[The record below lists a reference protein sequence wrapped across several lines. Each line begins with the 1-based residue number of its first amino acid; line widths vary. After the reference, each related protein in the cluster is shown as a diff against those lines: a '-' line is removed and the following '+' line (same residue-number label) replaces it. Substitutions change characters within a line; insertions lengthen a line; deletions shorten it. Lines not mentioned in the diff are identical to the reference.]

1 MKQICVYGSSSAALD
16 KNYFDEAFA
25 LGKLLAQ
32 KGYGL
37 VFGAGNM
44 GLMGAAAR
52 GARIILRRWSVLS
65 RLSPSTGRAL
75 RRIFCGRILLLFSV
89 G

>member
-52 GARIILRRWSVLS
+52 GAH
-65 RLSPSTGRAL
+65 
-75 RRIFCGRILLLFSV
+75 
-89 G
+89 